1 MEINI
6 SKNSLSN
13 RRLFLSDKKPLI
25 DFSAEGVLSSAEA
38 LNGITE
44 LSIETLKPDIVS
56 EGKAALRITASET
69 AGKKAH
75 DISFRCTF
83 PVAVDMSAS
92 PMLYFTFSAYDGD
105 RDSRY
110 FANVAENMYFVEKP
124 DPLLVSESY
133 ISVTLHTS
141 AGDFERTV
149 QMTNYGFNRIYANF
163 AGCELSSVTSADFR
177 YIVNEDAPGWQGVCK
192 LDTVYSAMAVD
203 LTFKG
208 KGLERL
214 FTAKNGKVKH
224 DNDILSYRFGEDS
237 SLTLPDLTDAENTV
251 CDAFLPIKNTV
262 VMAISATCDCMPLK
276 VEFKT
281 DEENFFS
288 DEKSKIFMLNGLNKI
303 RTVYFN
309 FSDNKKAVG
318 RLTGLRISPIG
329 IAGRELSIYKVA
341 FEQEHIIRRSS
352 GRFVEILTDGDKVYA
367 SFKVTPEYAG
377 KTVEIYRVYPQLI
390 HDSTENNTPVA
401 SGIAT
406 GETQT
411 LVFPN
416 TDGKISL
423 ISSQFMGVVRDG
435 DECVYFES
443 RELISNWFD
452 FCGGNPYAFDLPEN
466 EFIVTDE
473 KYGALGDGFHDDTK
487 AIQRAI
493 DVASASGGG
502 KVTVPG
508 NGSAYGK
515 RYIVTNLVLRSNVEL
530 HICGNA
536 ILWQADDLSMYDRL
550 PRFGHNVSM
559 TGINWPANHTCGNY
573 PLIYAFREQNIKL
586 TGPGTIRMC
595 DTESRS
601 EDGLFSFIGDN
612 VCIGC
617 CDRLHVTPVGI
628 IECENIEVSNIKIIR
643 SSATYLNLNENERG
657 FFGNIFMD
665 ESKCTGADG
674 MWPLG
679 SNGMKFTRIMLNNND
694 DGICMSSNYND
705 PRDVL
710 WNFAYPGTD
719 RGTHNIELS
728 HSYFNCHTFTASAVS
743 FCTWGTDGPELELQ
757 EVSDIH
763 IFDTSLEGR
772 VSVGGWTDNPY
783 FGICPFNGSETD
795 DFSPVKNVRIHNCD
809 LRSPLGLNTLRITNF
824 ENDFGFNSPSDFE
837 YGNFT
842 RREAERLPYWTTGLA
857 NWSYT
862 TKAAVRQINLLGVNC
877 AMIKP
882 IRGKVCDLYQG
893 LYLEKGKHVMSFDY
907 KGTGF
912 FDAFVRNVND
922 EVLETK
928 EYYAEKASYIKGTEF
943 KTDTFEFTVS
953 ESGLY
958 RIGLSADFDKANI
971 VYATN
976 FKMDQ
981 K

>member
-1 MEINI
+1 MDINI

-13 RRLFLSDKKPLI
+13 RRLFLCDKTPLI
-25 DFSAEGVLSSAEA
+25 DFSAADTLSCIKAI
-38 LNGITE
+38 NGIE
-44 LSIETLKPDIVS
+44 SISLEELKPDIVS
-56 EGKAALRITASET
+56 EGKTALRITVNET
-69 AGKKAH
+69 DGKKAH
-75 DISFRCTF
+75 DISFSCILPE
-83 PVAVDMSAS
+83 PVNMSTA
-92 PMLYFTFSAYDGD
+92 PMLYFTFSSYDGD
-105 RDSRY
+105 RDSQY

-149 QMTNYGFNRIYANF
+149 QLTNYGFNRIYANF
-163 AGCELSSVTSADFR
+163 SGCELTSVSSIDFR
-177 YIVNEDAPGWQGVCK
+177 YIVNEEAPGWQGVCK
-192 LDTVYSAMAVD
+192 LDTVYSALAVD

-208 KGLERL
+208 KGLDRL
-214 FTAKNGKVKH
+214 CITKQGEVKH
-224 DNDILSYRFGEDS
+224 ENDILSYRFGENS
-237 SLTLPDLTDAENTV
+237 SLTLPDLTNAKNTI
-251 CDAFLPIKNTV
+251 CDAFLPVKNTV
-262 VMAISATCDCMPLK
+262 VMAMSATCDCLPLK
-276 VEFKT
+276 IEFKT

-288 DEKSKIFMLNGLNKI
+288 DDKSKIFMLNGLNKI

-309 FSDNKKAVG
+309 FSDNTKAVG
-318 RLTGLRISPIG
+318 QLTGLRISPIG
-329 IAGRELSIYKVA
+329 IANQEISIYKIA
-341 FEQEHIIRRSS
+341 FEQEHIIRSSS
-352 GRFVEILTDGDKVYA
+352 GRFAEILTDGKKVYA
-367 SFKVTPEYAG
+367 SFKVSPEYVG

-390 HDSTENNTPVA
+390 NDSIENNTPLA
-401 SGIAT
+401 SGVAT

-411 LVFPN
+411 LEFPN

-435 DECVYFES
+435 DECVYFEK
-443 RELISNWFD
+443 RELIENWFD
-452 FCGGNPYAFDLPEN
+452 FCGGNPYAFRLPDN

-473 KYGALGDGFHDDTK
+473 SFGALGDGFHDDTK
-487 AIQRAI
+487 AIQHAI
-493 DVASASGGG
+493 DEAAKVGGR
-502 KVTVPG
+502 VVIPG
-508 NGSAYGK
+508 NSSPYGK
-515 RYIVTNLVLRSNVEL
+515 RYIVTNLVLRSNVDL
-530 HICGNA
+530 HICANA
-536 ILWQADDLSMYDRL
+536 ILWQADDMSMYERL

-559 TGINWPANHTCGNY
+559 TGVNWPANHTCGNY
-573 PLIYAFREQNIKL
+573 PMIYAFREQNIKI
-586 TGPGTIRMC
+586 TGKGTIRMC
-595 DTESRS
+595 DTESQS
-601 EDGLFSFIGDN
+601 TDGLFSFIGDN

-628 IECENIEVSNIKIIR
+628 IECENIEISDIKIIR
-643 SSATYLNLNENERG
+643 SSATYLNLNENKCG

-679 SNGMKFTRIMLNNND
+679 SRGMKFTRIMLNNND
-694 DGICMSSNYND
+694 DGICLSSNYND

-719 RGTHNIELS
+719 RGTHEIELS

-783 FGICPFNGSETD
+783 FGMCPFNGSETD
-795 DFSPVKNVRIHNCD
+795 DFSPVKNVRIHDCD

-824 ENDFGFNSPSDFE
+824 DNDFGFNSPSDFE

-842 RREAERLPYWTTGLA
+842 RREPERLPYWTTGLS

-862 TKAAVRQINLLGVNC
+862 TKAAVKQINLYGVNC

-882 IRGKVCDLYQG
+882 IQGAVSDLYQG
-893 LYLEKGKHVMSFDY
+893 LHLEKGTHKMTFAY
-907 KGTGF
+907 KGTGY
-912 FDAFVRNVND
+912 FDAFVRTSKG
-922 EVLETK
+922 EIICK
-928 EYYAEKASYIKGTEF
+928 KQFYAEKASFIKGTEF
-943 KTDTFEFTVS
+943 KTDSFEFTVE

-958 RIGLSADFDKANI
+958 HIGLETYFDKTNV
-971 VYATN
+971 VYATD
-976 FKMDQ
+976 FKMD
-981 K
+981 